1 MSDKDTSP
9 AFDVS
14 RRRFALQSVAL
25 GGSMLMARAALAA
38 DTQSSPSPNQTS
50 GPVQQDGL
58 SPRLTMHG
66 LDTWH
71 GTPAAGMRVDLFA
84 IENGSPKLL
93 QTITLAASGRS
104 EPPLLIGE
112 TYRVGTYELLLHADD
127 YFATRK
133 VNLPQ
138 PMFLSK
144 IPLRFRITDA
154 SQRIHLPVLFGPWS
168 YNYYR
173 GS

>member
-1 MSDKDTSP
+1 MASMAST
-9 AFDVS
+9 
-14 RRRFALQSVAL
+14 AL
-25 GGSMLMARAALAA
+25 GTGMLMSKAAFAA
-38 DTQSSPSPNQTS
+38 DAPNAPSPNQTS

-66 LDTWH
+66 LDTWN

-84 IENGSPKLL
+84 IEGDRSRLL
-93 QTITLAASGRS
+93 QTTTLAASGRS
-104 EPPLLIGE
+104 EPPLLIGDM
-112 TYRVGTYELLLHADD
+112 YRVGTYELLLHVDE
-127 YFATRK
+127 YFASRK

-138 PMFLSK
+138 PLFLSK

-154 SQRIHLPVLFGPWS
+154 GQRIHLPVLFGPWS

>member
-1 MSDKDTSP
+1 MRDNDASP

-14 RRRFALQSVAL
+14 RRRFALQSMAL
-25 GGSMLMARAALAA
+25 GGSMLMAKAALAA
-38 DTQSSPSPNQTS
+38 DAPTPAPNQTT

-71 GTPAAGMRVDLFA
+71 GTPAAGMRVDLFS
-84 IENGSPKLL
+84 IEDGRSKLL

-104 EPPLLIGE
+104 EPPLLIGD
-112 TYRVGTYELLLHADD
+112 TYRAGTYELLLHADE
-127 YFATRK
+127 YFAARK
-133 VNLPQ
+133 ANLPQ
-138 PMFLSK
+138 PLFLSK
-144 IPLRFRITDA
+144 IPLRFRITDIN
-154 SQRIHLPVLFGPWS
+154 QRIHLPVLFGPWS

>member
-1 MSDKDTSP
+1 MRDKDSSP

-25 GGSMLMARAALAA
+25 GGSMLMAKTALAA
-38 DTQSSPSPNQTS
+38 DTPTSPAPNQTT

-84 IENGSPKLL
+84 IEDGRSKLL

-104 EPPLLIGE
+104 EPPLLIGD
-112 TYRVGTYELLLHADD
+112 TYRAGTYELLLHADE
-127 YFATRK
+127 YFAARK
-133 VNLPQ
+133 ANLPQ

-144 IPLRFRITDA
+144 IPLRFRIIDIN
-154 SQRIHLPVLFGPWS
+154 QRIHLPVLFGPWS